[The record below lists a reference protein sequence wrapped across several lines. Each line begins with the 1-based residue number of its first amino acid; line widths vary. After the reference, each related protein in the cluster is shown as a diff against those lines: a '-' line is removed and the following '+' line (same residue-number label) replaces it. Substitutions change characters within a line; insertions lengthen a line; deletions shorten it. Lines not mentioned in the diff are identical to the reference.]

1 MYKGSILDS
10 LFYHLPMEKGYTM
23 LTYHDMKNNEE
34 IKTYIAR
41 GNDVLGEVGYTEHG
55 FAHATRTALW
65 AKEILTR
72 LGYSPRQCELAA
84 IAGYLHDIG
93 NVINRVNHA
102 QNGGAMAF
110 ELLHRLGMEADEIC
124 TIVSAIGHHD
134 ETAAAPVNPASAAL
148 ILADKSDVRRSRV
161 RDKTQFALDIHDRVN
176 YAATSS
182 SLSVDAQ
189 RRLAMLDITIDTEI
203 CAVMEYFEIFLTR
216 MLLCRKAAEYLN
228 LKFELVI
235 NNIRLL

>member
-1 MYKGSILDS
+1 
-10 LFYHLPMEKGYTM
+10 M
-23 LTYHDMKNNEE
+23 LTYHEIKNNEE
-34 IKTYIAR
+34 IKTYITR

-65 AKEILTR
+65 AKEILSK
-72 LGYSPRQCELAA
+72 LGYPERECELAA

-110 ELLHRLGMEADEIC
+110 ELLHRLGMAADEIC
-124 TIVSAIGHHD
+124 SVVSAIGHHD
-134 ETAAAPVNPASAAL
+134 ESAAAPVNPASAAL

-161 RDKTQFALDIHDRVN
+161 RDKTEFALDIHDRVN
-176 YAATSS
+176 FAATNS
-182 SLSVDAQ
+182 SLTVDEKDA
-189 RRLAMLDITIDTEI
+189 LAVLNITIDTDI
-203 CAVMEYFEIFLTR
+203 CAVMDYFEIFLTR
-216 MLLCRKAAEYLN
+216 MLLCRKAAEYLG

-235 NNIRLL
+235 NEIRLL